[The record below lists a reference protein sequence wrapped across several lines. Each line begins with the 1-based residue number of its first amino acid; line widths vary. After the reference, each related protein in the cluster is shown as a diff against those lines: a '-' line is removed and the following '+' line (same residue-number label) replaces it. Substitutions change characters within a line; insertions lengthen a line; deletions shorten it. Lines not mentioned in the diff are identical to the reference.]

1 LKQHKAMGKVINM
14 NGQEKEVVNVDE
26 ARTFFRGKNGEM
38 KHRSF
43 MQMIYRKALSAK
55 VPTRKRCRG
64 NYWFDKNYL
73 LGINNE
79 SKRA

>member
-1 LKQHKAMGKVINM
+1 MGKVINM

-26 ARTFFRGKNGEM
+26 ARTFFRGKNGVM

-43 MQMIYRKALSAK
+43 MQMIYRHAIPQSAYTK
-55 VPTRKRCRG
+55 TFRG

-73 LGINNE
+73 LGVNNE
-79 SKRA
+79 LKRA